1 MATLRAVIFDVDG
14 VLVDSYRAHLRS
26 WQELG
31 QRLGYSLT
39 DEQFAESFGRTSRE
53 IIRQYWDPAGT
64 MSDSLVDEHDTWKE
78 ACYRRII
85 AEDFPVMKGAVALI
99 DALRDAG
106 LQLAVG
112 SSAPPE
118 NVTVVL
124 DQLDRQQAFGAI
136 VNKSDVKRGKPDP
149 QVFQLA
155 AQRLGVAADDCA
167 VIEDAPVG
175 IQAATAAG
183 MISVALLSTGR
194 QREHFRQTP
203 PSLIVQSLHELT
215 PTVLAALF

>member
-53 IIRQYWDPAGT
+53 IIRHYWDPAAT
-64 MSDSLVDEHDTWKE
+64 MSDSLVDEHDAWKE

-85 AEDFPVMKGAVALI
+85 AEEFPAMDGAVELI

-124 DQLDRQQAFGAI
+124 EQLDRQQAFAAT
-136 VNKSDVKRGKPDP
+136 VNKSDVQRGKPDP
-149 QVFQLA
+149 QVFLLA
-155 AQRLGVAADDCA
+155 AQRLGIAAGKCV

-183 MISVALLSTGR
+183 MASVALLSTGR
-194 QREHFRQTP
+194 QQEHFRDAR
-203 PSLIVQSLHELT
+203 PSLIVHSLRELT
-215 PTVLAALF
+215 LAVLASLF